1 MTTGEIEY
9 TPTVIDKLEKT
20 VPGSSTP
27 LVPFEES
34 TYIIYYLFILI
45 MPIALVN
52 LLVSITPC
60 QWRIPESGKFLL
72 ADTGIGENLLAESG
86 ILGFRIRNTA
96 QGVWNPTNDWYP
108 QSKFHWK
115 KLKSS
120 SWNLESGIWNLESGI
135 WNQLRGIHNRLKEIL
150 S

>member
-9 TPTVIDKLEKT
+9 TPTVIDQLEKT

-60 QWRIPESGKFLL
+60 QERIPESGKFLL
-72 ADTGIGENLLAESG
+72 ADTGIGENFACGVRYPGLSNPEYSLRNPES
-86 ILGFRIRNTA
+86 
-96 QGVWNPTNDWYP
+96 
-108 QSKFHWK
+108 H
-115 KLKSS
+115 
-120 SWNLESGIWNLESGI
+120 
-135 WNQLRGIHNRLKEIL
+135 
-150 S
+150 